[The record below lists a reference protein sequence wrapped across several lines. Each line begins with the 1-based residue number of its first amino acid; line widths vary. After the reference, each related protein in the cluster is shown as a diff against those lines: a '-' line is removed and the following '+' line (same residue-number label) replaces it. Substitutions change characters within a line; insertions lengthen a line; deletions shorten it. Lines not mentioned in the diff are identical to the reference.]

1 MENTNAAGTLSALK
15 SKLNIGL
22 FVGAFIVTLLIAFLV
37 FRFLTPVQTASAS
50 RRVFLKEGYDFR
62 QMHELN
68 KDLARPEFGSRLA
81 LADLQTSKQ
90 QKVSSLISGDLLLL
104 VVVDPACAPCESSKD
119 IMESLRKTAA
129 ELKVAYLPMVLKAF
143 AGEVETQR
151 YAERLGF
158 ETCLEWPTEVP
169 LPKLFEGTGTPM
181 HILTTKDGL
190 VLQLWHGTSIN
201 QETRSRI
208 ADQIS
213 SDLYLIDHTIKAL
226 SFRGSKSS

>member
-15 SKLNIGL
+15 SKFNIGL
-22 FVGAFIVTLLIAFLV
+22 FVGAFVVTLFIAFLV
-37 FRFLTPVQTASAS
+37 FRSFTPVQSASGS

-62 QMHELN
+62 QMNALN
-68 KDLARPEFGSRLA
+68 ADLGQPEFGSRLA

-90 QKVSSLISGDLLLL
+90 QELSSLITGELLLL
-104 VVVDPACAPCESSKD
+104 VVVDSACAPCESSKD

-129 ELKVAYLPMVLKAF
+129 ELKVAYLPIVLKKF
-143 AGEVETQR
+143 TGDIETQR

-158 ETCLEWPTEVP
+158 ETCIEWPTEVP
-169 LPKLFEGTGTPM
+169 LPKLFDGTGTPT
-181 HILTTKDGL
+181 HILTTKEGL
-190 VLQLWHGTSIN
+190 VLQMWHGTSVN
-201 QETRSRI
+201 QETRRRI

-226 SFRGSKSS
+226 SFGALKK

>member
-1 MENTNAAGTLSALK
+1 MEDTNSGGALSALR

-22 FVGAFIVTLLIAFLV
+22 FAGAFVVTLLVAFLV
-37 FRFLTPVQTASAS
+37 FRSFAPVETASAS

-68 KDLARPEFGSRLA
+68 PDLVRPEFGSRLA

-90 QKVSSLISGDLLLL
+90 QKLSSLISSELLLL
-104 VVVDPACAPCESSKD
+104 VVVDSACAPCESSKD

-129 ELKVAYLPMVLKAF
+129 ELKVAYLPMVIKQF
-143 AGEVETQR
+143 AGEIETQS

-158 ETCLEWPTEVP
+158 ETCIEWPPEVP
-169 LPKLFEGTGTPM
+169 LPKLFDGIGTPT

-190 VLQLWHGTSIN
+190 VLQVWHGTGFS

-213 SDLYLIDHTIKAL
+213 SDLYLIDHTMKAL
-226 SFRGSKSS
+226 SFGVSKK